1 MKIKLLFPIFLFF
14 MSFSLLAQ
22 KKEDKRTME
31 WKYEIECAGVAA
43 DGTYLIKIF
52 TYSKKANF
60 PYEQAKKNAVHGIL
74 FKGIPGDR
82 KNNCATQK
90 PLCLN
95 PNIEFE
101 KKEFFDT
108 FFQDGGKYMKYVFD
122 STNGMLDSKDVMK
135 VGKEY
140 KIGVLVTVSKDML
153 RKDLE
158 AAGILR
164 SLSEF

>member
-1 MKIKLLFPIFLFF
+1 LQYLFLTF
-14 MSFSLLAQ
+14 AQ

-31 WKYEIECAGVAA
+31 WRYEVECAGVSP
-43 DGTYLIKIF
+43 DGTYIIKVF

-60 PYEQAKKNAVHGIL
+60 PYEQAKKNAVHGVL
-74 FKGIPGDR
+74 FKGVPGS
-82 KNNCATQK
+82 KENNCATQK

-101 KKEFFDT
+101 KKEFFET

-122 STNGMLDSKDVMK
+122 SSNGNIASGDVMK

-140 KIGVLVTVSKDML
+140 KVGVLVTVSKDML

-158 AAGILR
+158 EAGILR

>member
-1 MKIKLLFPIFLFF
+1 
-14 MSFSLLAQ
+14 
-22 KKEDKRTME
+22 
-31 WKYEIECAGVAA
+31 
-43 DGTYLIKIF
+43 
-52 TYSKKANF
+52 
-60 PYEQAKKNAVHGIL
+60 
-74 FKGIPGDR
+74 
-82 KNNCATQK
+82 
-90 PLCLN
+90 
-95 PNIEFE
+95 
-101 KKEFFDT
+101 
-108 FFQDGGKYMKYVFD
+108 MKYVFD